1 MRGCSWKYLLLA
13 FSFPLSVVAQ
23 GFSWWNDTHQWD
35 GNTHWSSYLIVSPAF
50 MGPNAFPIPFAE
62 RKNTKNELDLNF
74 NNHFNSGEK
83 NWDFLT
89 RFSYPLGEKASLRL
103 SMNPI
108 EYFEMDSTIRD
119 ERIARDES
127 PKGYASGDLL
137 VEMNALLFEN
147 KHSELLFNIGLKT
160 ASGSQFRNARYTDS
174 PAYYFDLSFHHEK
187 IISPDFKVDAGLLM
201 GLYVWQTYMIN
212 NRQNDAILAAA
223 TLRLHYKDYCLQNDL
238 RGFKGYLNNG
248 DQPLLYSIKLLRSW
262 NSVQV
267 SISQQ
272 YTLHDYPYNSLS
284 LGINYRF

>member
-1 MRGCSWKYLLLA
+1 MRGCSWKYFLLA

-23 GFSWWNDTHQWD
+23 DFSWWNTTHQWD
-35 GNTHWSSYLIVSPAF
+35 GNTHWSTYLVMSPAF
-50 MGPNAFPIPFAE
+50 MGPNAFPIPYSE
-62 RKNTKNELDLNF
+62 RKNTQNELDLSF
-74 NNHFNSGEK
+74 NKHFNPGEK

-108 EYFEMDSTIRD
+108 EYFEMDSTIRN
-119 ERIARDES
+119 ERLARDEF

-147 KHSELLFNIGLKT
+147 EHSELLFNIGLKT

-174 PAYYFDLSFHHEK
+174 PAYYFDLSYHRQKVFSQDL
-187 IISPDFKVDAGLLM
+187 IVDAGLLM

-223 TLRLHYKDYCLQNDL
+223 SLKVHYKNYSLNQDL

-248 DQPLLYSIKLLRSW
+248 DKPLLYSVKLARKWKSM
-262 NSVQV
+262 QV

-272 YTLHDYPYNSLS
+272 YALHDYPYHSLS

>member
-1 MRGCSWKYLLLA
+1 MRGCSWKHFLLA
-13 FSFPLSVVAQ
+13 FSFPLSLVAQ
-23 GFSWWNDTHQWD
+23 DFSWWNDVHQWD
-35 GNTHWSSYLIVSPAF
+35 GNTHWSSYLVIAPNF

-62 RKNTKNELDLNF
+62 RKNTKNELGLNF
-74 NNHFNSGEK
+74 NKHFNLGEK

-119 ERIARDES
+119 ERIARDEF

-147 KHSELLFNIGLKT
+147 EHSELLFNIGLKT
-160 ASGSQFRNARYTDS
+160 ASGSNFRNARYTDS
-174 PAYYFDLSFHHEK
+174 PAYYFDLSYHHEK

-223 TLRLHYKDYCLQNDL
+223 KLSLHYKDYCLQNDL
-238 RGFKGYLNNG
+238 RGFKGYLDNG
-248 DQPLLYSIKLLRSW
+248 DQPLLYSVKFLRNW
-262 NSVQV
+262 NYVQV

-272 YTLHDYPYNSLS
+272 YTLQDYPYKSLS
-284 LGINYRF
+284 LGINYRL

>member
-1 MRGCSWKYLLLA
+1 MRGCSWKYFLLA
-13 FSFPLSVVAQ
+13 FSFPLSVLAQ
-23 GFSWWNDTHQWD
+23 DFSWWNDTHQWD
-35 GNTHWSSYLIVSPAF
+35 GNTHWSSYLIMSPGF

-108 EYFEMDSTIRD
+108 EYFEMDSNIRD
-119 ERIARDES
+119 ERIARDEF

-147 KHSELLFNIGLKT
+147 EHSELLFNIGLKT

-174 PAYYFDLSFHHEK
+174 PAYYFDLSYHHEK
-187 IISPDFKVDAGLLM
+187 NISPDFKVDAGLLM

-223 TLRLHYKDYCLQNDL
+223 SLRLHYKGYCLQNDL
-238 RGFKGYLNNG
+238 RGFKGYLDNG
-248 DQPLLYSIKLLRSW
+248 DQPLLYSVKFLRNW
-262 NSVQV
+262 NSLQV

-284 LGINYRF
+284 LGLNYRF